1 MYVIFLIQYS
11 IIFFCD
17 ILIVS
22 EVCEVKNV
30 IALVGLIS
38 FIAFIVYAN
47 IASYH
52 SKKVNVTQKERE
64 ELEDEI
70 RTW

>member
-1 MYVIFLIQYS
+1 M
-11 IIFFCD
+11 
-17 ILIVS
+17 
-22 EVCEVKNV
+22 KNV